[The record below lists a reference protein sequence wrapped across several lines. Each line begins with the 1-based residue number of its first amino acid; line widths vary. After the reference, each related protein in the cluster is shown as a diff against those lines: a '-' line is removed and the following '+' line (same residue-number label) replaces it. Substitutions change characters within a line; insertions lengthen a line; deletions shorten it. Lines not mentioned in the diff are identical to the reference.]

1 VADLESMES
10 LNGTRRDWRRLAA
23 GGALVGIGGLLG
35 LAGAL
40 LLGSVGV
47 SATRR
52 WVSQM
57 EQPPAELAKRT
68 WRQARIAT
76 AAGAQ
81 AGAQAWRDGPTEPSR
96 PAPAPQRTSHS

>member
-1 VADLESMES
+1 
-10 LNGTRRDWRRLAA
+10 
-23 GGALVGIGGLLG
+23 
-35 LAGAL
+35 
-40 LLGSVGV
+40 
-47 SATRR
+47 
-52 WVSQM
+52 M